1 MYFYLYVISPPLFG
15 YKVRITTMN
24 ENLALIYQ
32 SLPYLLKGCT
42 ITIGL
47 VGGALGLG
55 FVIGVPMAV
64 GQVYGNK
71 YLSGLISLYVWFFRG
86 LPVLVLLFLFYF
98 GLFSLL
104 GLNLPAFTAAIL
116 VLGLRSAAYQ
126 SQIFRGSIQS
136 LGEGQMLAARS
147 LGMKK
152 SEAILYI
159 ILPQALRISIPGWSN
174 EYAILLKDSAITY
187 AIGVMEILTRANF
200 IATRTYKPMPIF
212 LTCAVIFII
221 LTYGGV
227 KILDLLENK
236 VRIPGYGE
244 RRSEI

>member
-1 MYFYLYVISPPLFG
+1 
-15 YKVRITTMN
+15 MN

-55 FVIGVPMAV
+55 FVIGIPMAV

-152 SEAILYI
+152 SEAILNI

-212 LTCAVIFII
+212 LTCAVIFIV

-227 KILDLLENK
+227 KILDLLKDK

-244 RRSEI
+244 RRVEI

>member
-1 MYFYLYVISPPLFG
+1 
-15 YKVRITTMN
+15 MN

-55 FVIGVPMAV
+55 FVIGIPMAV

-98 GLFSLL
+98 GLFSLI

-152 SEAILYI
+152 FEAILHI

-236 VRIPGYGE
+236 VRIPGYGKGE
-244 RRSEI
+244 R